1 MKGVEK
7 MKFKRFEEM
16 KVWQEARQLT
26 NNLYRLTQ
34 LGHFAKDFGLRD
46 QMRRAS
52 VSVMSNIAEGYERGT
67 NKEFIHFLNYA
78 KGSVGELR
86 SQLYVALDLEYI
98 TQTEFEIN
106 YDLSVSISAQ
116 LANFIKYLRKTK
128 I

>member
-1 MKGVEK
+1 

-26 NNLYRLTQ
+26 NNIYRLTSNAN
-34 LGHFAKDFGLRD
+34 FKKNFGLKD
-46 QMRRAS
+46 QTQRSS

-86 SQLYVALDLEYI
+86 SQLYIALDLEYI
-98 TQTEFEIN
+98 AQTEFEIN
-106 YDLSVSISAQ
+106 YNMSVSISTQ